1 MKNIVLGLLA
11 VVFLASF
18 TPVQDTIYVHWK
30 TGSITKLPIADIDS
44 LNFSHD
50 YPNVNQQN
58 FKQDSVFNR
67 IYSTLSLT
75 GTQIPAGSPD
85 IAGIDEWVISFVR
98 GLWNLN
104 ELTTDEAIC
113 SWADP
118 FIPDLNT
125 NNYSATNEQIRG
137 MYLRLYYNI
146 RVCNYFLENTVT
158 KTDDISVKQRA
169 EARFVRALNYFYL
182 LDMFGNVPLVTSTAA
197 TQPAQVTR
205 AQLFSWIESELIAIE
220 PNMYAARQSPYYR
233 ANVAADWLLLSR
245 LYLNAEV
252 YTGTPRWNDAALYSK
267 KVLDA
272 GYLLNPSYKQLFMAD
287 NAGPIDGSTANTAPQ
302 EIIFAIVADGVTA
315 TSYGSSTFLVAST
328 HNFDMPNWGSN
339 QGWSGNRARAALI
352 HKFYPTTVDASDLTD
367 LSTGVPG
374 ATKDTRA
381 LFYGL
386 NRSLDITDVSAFTQG
401 YSVTKFSNL
410 RADGQSAK
418 DAGFVDMDFPLF
430 RLAEA
435 SLNYAEAVL
444 RGGAMVGGYTALSA
458 INALRVRAEAAQLTT
473 VDLQTVLDE
482 KAREFFF
489 EGQRRTDLIRYAKFA
504 GSTDYNWDWKG
515 GTPGGIPF
523 AAHRNLFPIPQSEI
537 QNNPNLVQN
546 VGY

>member
-1 MKNIVLGLLA
+1 MKNIFLGLFA
-11 VVFLASF
+11 IVFLASF

-30 TGSITKLPIADIDS
+30 TGNMTKLPIADIDS

-50 YPNVNQQN
+50 YPIVNPQN

-75 GTQIPAGSPD
+75 GTQMPAGTPD
-85 IAGIDEWVISFVR
+85 IAGIDEGLTSFVR

-113 SWADP
+113 SWGDP
-118 FIPDLNT
+118 YIPDLNA

-146 RVCNYFLENTVT
+146 RVCNYFLENTAA
-158 KTDDISVKQRA
+158 KTDEISVKQRA
-169 EARFVRALNYFYL
+169 EARFIRALNYFYL
-182 LDMFGNVPLVTSTAA
+182 LDMFGNVPLVTSTTV
-197 TQPAQVTR
+197 TQPTQATK
-205 AQLFSWIESELIAIE
+205 AQLFSWIESELIGIE
-220 PNMYAARQSPYYR
+220 PSMYAARQSPYYR
-233 ANVAADWLLLSR
+233 ANAAANWLLLSR

-252 YTGTPRWNDAALYSK
+252 YTGTARWNDAALYSK

-272 GYLLNPSYKQLFMAD
+272 GYQLNPAYKQLFMAD

-315 TSYGSSTFLVAST
+315 TSWGSTTFLVAST
-328 HNFDMPNWGSN
+328 HNSDMTNWGST
-339 QGWSGNRARAALI
+339 QGWEGNRARAALI
-352 HKFYPTTVDASDLTD
+352 HKFYPTSVDASDISDLT
-367 LSTGVPG
+367 TGVPG

-386 NRSLDITDVSAFTQG
+386 NRTLDITNVSTFTQG

-410 RADGQSAK
+410 RADGQSTK
-418 DAGFVDMDFPLF
+418 DAGFVDTDFPLF

-435 SLNYAEAVL
+435 NLNYAEAVL
-444 RGGAMVGGYTALSA
+444 RGGATVGGYTALSA
-458 INALRVRAEAAQLTT
+458 INALRLRAEATQLTT

-523 AAHRNLFPIPQSEI
+523 ATHYNLFPIPQSEI
-537 QNNPNLVQN
+537 ENNPNLVQN